1 MTKQERQFKIKTYVS
16 SFDFYNQNELLEK
29 LKEQGIEIT
38 QATLSRDCNE
48 IGIIRVPTSN
58 GYKLIVDFPKE
69 VQGLKNLIGLEI
81 LSVKANEAL
90 IVIKTLPGRASG
102 VASFLDSFEN
112 SDIIGTIAGDDTV
125 LVIPSSTGKTG
136 HVINFIQHSISEN

>member
-1 MTKQERQFKIKTYVS
+1 MTKQERQFKIKTFIS
-16 SFDFYNQNELLEK
+16 SNELSNQNDLLEK
-29 LKEQGIEIT
+29 LKAEGIDIT

-48 IGIIRVPTSN
+48 IGVVRAPSTN
-58 GYKLIVDFPKE
+58 GYKLILDFPKE

-81 LSVKANEAL
+81 LSIKSNESM

-112 SDIIGTIAGDDTV
+112 SDIIGTLAGDDTV
-125 LVIPSSTGKTG
+125 LVVPSSVAKTNN
-136 HVINFIQHSISEN
+136 VLNFIQHSISEN